1 MGRGA
6 HLALGMAGAAMAS
19 GLVWS
24 GPPAQAEFFAGFY
37 RSSAP
42 VVMAPSARAPVPGAV
57 LRGAD
62 CLAAILDA
70 QARYDIPDNLLLA
83 IGVQEAGRRGP
94 EGLTVWPWTVNAAG
108 EGAFFTTRD
117 EALRWVRAKRGSG
130 IQSID
135 VGCMQVNQRW
145 HGRAFASL
153 EEAFDPAT
161 NVDYAARFLVGL
173 FRETGDWWK
182 AAGRYHSATDTHKEV
197 YLTALRRNH
206 RVVSAG
212 LSDLIAQASTAR
224 MFEVAVAE
232 PAAPRLPVPPVFWSS
247 GAEASSPDAPRRF
260 SIYSNSPMKP
270 VLPAYRVV
278 E

>member
-1 MGRGA
+1 MGRTT
-6 HLALGMAGAAMAS
+6 HLALGLAGAAVVG

-42 VVMAPSARAPVPGAV
+42 VVTEPPARAPARGAA
-57 LRGAD
+57 LGGAD

-108 EGAFFTTRD
+108 EGAFFRSRD
-117 EALRWVRAKRGSG
+117 EALRWVRAKRRNG

-145 HGRAFASL
+145 HGRAFATL
-153 EEAFDPAT
+153 EQAFDPVV
-161 NVDYAARFLVGL
+161 NVDYAARFLVRL

-224 MFEVAVAE
+224 VFAVAAAK
-232 PAAPRLPVPPVFWSS
+232 PAQPRLPAPPVFWSS
-247 GAEASSPDAPRRF
+247 GADAPASDASRRF

-270 VLPAYRVV
+270 VLPVYRVV

>member
-1 MGRGA
+1 MGWGR
-6 HLALGMAGAAMAS
+6 HLALGAAVAAMAG
-19 GLVWS
+19 GLIWS
-24 GPPAQAEFFAGFY
+24 GPPARAEFFAGFY

-42 VVMAPSARAPVPGAV
+42 VVAPPPARVADPGPE

-108 EGAFFTTRD
+108 EGAFFRNRD
-117 EALRWVRAKRGSG
+117 EALHWVRAKRRNG

-145 HGRAFASL
+145 HGRAFSTL
-153 EEAFDPAT
+153 EQAFDPAM

-173 FRETGDWWK
+173 YRETGDWWK

-224 MFEVAVAE
+224 VFAVAMAE
-232 PAAPRLPVPPVFWSS
+232 PAAPRLPPPPVFWSS
-247 GAEASSPDAPRRF
+247 GADAPASDAPRRF

-270 VLPAYRVV
+270 VLPAYREV

>member
-1 MGRGA
+1 MRRGGG
-6 HLALGMAGAAMAS
+6 LALGLVGAAAAGA
-19 GLVWS
+19 LVCS
-24 GPPAQAEFFAGFY
+24 GPPARAEFFAGFY

-42 VVMAPSARAPVPGAV
+42 VVAPPPARAPRPGPA

-70 QARYDIPDNLLLA
+70 QARYGIPDNLLLA

-108 EGAFFTTRD
+108 EGAFFRNRE
-117 EALRWVRAKRGSG
+117 EALRWVQARRRDG

-145 HGRAFASL
+145 HGRAFRSL
-153 EEAFDPAT
+153 EQAFDPAT

-173 FRETGDWWK
+173 FKETGDWWQ
-182 AAGRYHSATDTHKEV
+182 AAGRYHSATDIHKDV

-212 LSDLIAQASTAR
+212 LSGLVAQASQAHV
-224 MFEVAVAE
+224 FQVA
-232 PAAPRLPVPPVFWSS
+232 AAPPEKPRLPPPPVFWSS
-247 GAEASSPDAPRRF
+247 GAEPPASEATRRF